1 MSLVES
7 QQAPARRLSPGL
19 TVNLPT
25 NNPFRK
31 GAPSPALNTPTERP
45 SSRNPFLDNVPE
57 INTITSQQKPMSP
70 VRAAATNGRATPP
83 RRPTGP
89 AETGEFLNKLS
100 LLNQT
105 TTNGNRYPMAPPRTT
120 NRLAR
125 AENMPPP
132 MKHRASRS
140 HEEEHTLRN
149 GGKPHG
155 PDEVLD
161 IFADPPQEG
170 KPREARPRRNSDS
183 SVVDRNGKPQD
194 LEEERKRRERRHR
207 ERETRPRDT
216 KGRPLPSSSVRGQ
229 KPTRRLDII
238 DKLDVTSIYGTGL
251 FHHDG
256 PFDAC
261 NPHRNR
267 KGSQR
272 APMQAFPK
280 DSANNVLGGSG
291 PVNKNIN
298 LAQFHGH
305 GTDAFSEFSTA
316 GTSTTTFEPYAGASA
331 PIRGDARPGVDRTSS
346 FVPASAEVIHSDLT
360 LGLGTSTFLEG
371 APAARKAIERR
382 ESDAEYA
389 GAGLSRKKSI
399 AQKIRGISNGRRD
412 GLSRSIASPEPRY
425 ERTTSPIDAQSAGGT
440 ARLANVRETNPF
452 FNDYNAAYDKK
463 GASIKIAEEQVMD
476 GDESI
481 GRARAPS
488 SPMRGGPSGYPLEK
502 KITTDAPLGMTL
514 QPDGES
520 KTGGGF
526 LSRVKSM
533 RTGGRGKPRPE
544 RRETSG

>member
-7 QQAPARRLSPGL
+7 QQAARRLSPSL

-31 GAPSPALNTPTERP
+31 GAPSPALTTPPERP
-45 SSRNPFLDNVPE
+45 SSRNPFLDNVSE
-57 INTITSQQKPMSP
+57 MNANTSQQKPMSP

-89 AETGEFLNKLS
+89 AETGDFLNKLS
-100 LLNQT
+100 LADQT
-105 TTNGNRYPMAPPRTT
+105 TTNGNRYPIAPPRTT
-120 NRLAR
+120 NGLAR

-132 MKHRASRS
+132 MKHRPSRS
-140 HEEEHTLRN
+140 HEEEHRLRN
-149 GGKPHG
+149 GGKPRG
-155 PDEVLD
+155 TDQVLD

-170 KPREARPRRNSDS
+170 NPRDARPRRNSDS
-183 SVVDRNGKPQD
+183 SVVDRNGKPLD
-194 LEEERKRRERRHR
+194 PEEIIKRRRHR
-207 ERETRPRDT
+207 ARDT
-216 KGRPLPSSSVRGQ
+216 RARDAKGRPLPSSPARGQ
-229 KPTRRLDII
+229 KPTRRLDVI

-280 DSANNVLGGSG
+280 DSANNIIGGSG

-305 GTDAFSEFSTA
+305 GADAFSEFSTA
-316 GTSTTTFEPYAGASA
+316 GSSTIAFEPYAGASA

-346 FVPASAEVIHSDLT
+346 FVPAGAEVIHSDLT

-382 ESDAEYA
+382 ESDGEYA

-412 GLSRSIASPEPRY
+412 GFPRTIASPEPRY
-425 ERTTSPIDAQSAGGT
+425 ERTTSPVEAQSAGGA
-440 ARLANVRETNPF
+440 ARVGNVRETNPF
-452 FNDYNAAYDKK
+452 FNDYDTAYEKK
-463 GASIKIAEEQVMD
+463 GASIKIAEEQDMS
-476 GDESI
+476 GDEAI

-488 SPMRGGPSGYPLEK
+488 NPIRGGSSGYPLEK
-502 KITTDAPLGMTL
+502 KITNEARLGTTL

-526 LSRVKSM
+526 LSRVKSL

>member
-1 MSLVES
+1 M
-7 QQAPARRLSPGL
+7 
-19 TVNLPT
+19 
-25 NNPFRK
+25 
-31 GAPSPALNTPTERP
+31 
-45 SSRNPFLDNVPE
+45 
-57 INTITSQQKPMSP
+57 SQQKTISP
-70 VRAAATNGRATPP
+70 VRAVATNERATPP

-100 LLNQT
+100 LVDQG

-120 NRLAR
+120 NGLAR
-125 AENMPPP
+125 AENLPPP
-132 MKHRASRS
+132 IKHRPSRS
-140 HEEEHTLRN
+140 HEEEHRLRN
-149 GGKPHG
+149 GGKPRG
-155 PDEVLD
+155 TDQVLD

-170 KPREARPRRNSDS
+170 NPRNARPRRNSDS
-183 SVVDRNGKPQD
+183 SVVDRNDKPLD
-194 LEEERKRRERRHR
+194 PEEERKRRERRNR
-207 ERETRPRDT
+207 VRDIRVRDA
-216 KGRPLPSSSVRGQ
+216 KGRPLPSSAAARGQ
-229 KPTRRLDII
+229 KPTRRLDVI

-280 DSANNVLGGSG
+280 DSTNNIIGGSG

-305 GTDAFSEFSTA
+305 GADASSEFSTA
-316 GTSTTTFEPYAGASA
+316 GSSAPAFEPYAGASA

-346 FVPASAEVIHSDLT
+346 FVPAGAEVIHSDLT

-382 ESDAEYA
+382 ESDGEFA
-389 GAGLSRKKSI
+389 GSGLSRKKSI
-399 AQKIRGISNGRRD
+399 AQKIRGISNARRD
-412 GLSRSIASPEPRY
+412 GFPRTIASPEPRY
-425 ERTTSPIDAQSAGGT
+425 ERTTSPFEVQSAGGA
-440 ARLANVRETNPF
+440 ARLGNVRETNPF
-452 FNDYNAAYDKK
+452 FNEYDTAYEKK
-463 GASIKIAEEQVMD
+463 GASIKIAEAQDMD
-476 GDESI
+476 GAT
-481 GRARAPS
+481 GHARAPS
-488 SPMRGGPSGYPLEK
+488 NSTRGGPSGYPLEK
-502 KITTDAPLGMTL
+502 KITNDARLGTAL

-520 KTGGGF
+520 KTSGGF
-526 LSRVKSM
+526 LSRVKSL